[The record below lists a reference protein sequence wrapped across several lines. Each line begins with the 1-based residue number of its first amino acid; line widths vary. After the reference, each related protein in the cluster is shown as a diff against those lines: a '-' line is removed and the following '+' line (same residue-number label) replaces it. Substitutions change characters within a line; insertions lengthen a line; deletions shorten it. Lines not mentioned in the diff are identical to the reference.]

1 MKKIISAAA
10 LIVAATGASA
20 QASNFGGF
28 FVGLNLNTV
37 SVGTELT
44 VSPTLFENVGQQS
57 FNAGLQAAY
66 GFVVSPS
73 AVVTVGAAYGLGSF
87 KAGKMSSTSG
97 VEELKLKNPLS
108 VYVEPGFLIANT
120 TLVYGKLS
128 YEKAKL
134 SGTYSGGTNSESING
149 TGFGFGLRT
158 MLDKASYIQIEVKQ
172 IGYGSARFEGDANDF
187 KTKATV
193 GTVGFGYRF

>member
-10 LIVAATGASA
+10 LIIAATGASA

-28 FVGLNLNTV
+28 SVGLNLNTAAV
-37 SVGTELT
+37 NTKLQLDGT
-44 VSPTLFENVGQQS
+44 TLDGIGGQS
-57 FNAGLQAAY
+57 FNGAVQAAY

-73 AVVTVGAAYGLGSF
+73 AVVTVGAAYGLGSI
-87 KAGKMSSTSG
+87 KAGYITDVATIKA
-97 VEELKLKNPLS
+97 KNSLS
-108 VYVEPGFLIANT
+108 VYVEPGYLIANT

-128 YEKAKL
+128 YEKA
-134 SGTYSGGTNSESING
+134 TITATGGDTVSKSING

-172 IGYGSARFEGDANDF
+172 IGYGSTRFADDDADF
-187 KTKATV
+187 KTNATV